1 MVENGMLKRLIGG
14 RYPAAGAPR
23 ATGHSMIQERST
35 VGNNKMSIIHVT
47 CSKTIPQSKIKARL
61 ISEAKKAGLDHTYM
75 LRNIEYNCYILTR
88 IDVKTGQET
97 VINADIPAF
106 ERRELMHVITAS
118 REEEIQSSIYNDN
131 TLTTM
136 IAPESMILESVEM
149 NIKKPTKAQEFQL
162 INPACRSSSSSIRPG
177 DNRYG
182 EALER
187 KLHKDLDSKLSS
199 PFLLYAYR
207 STASSLP

>member
-1 MVENGMLKRLIGG
+1 M
-14 RYPAAGAPR
+14 
-23 ATGHSMIQERST
+23 
-35 VGNNKMSIIHVT
+35 HVT

-97 VINADIPAF
+97 IINADIPAF

-118 REEEIQSSIYNDN
+118 KEEEIQSSIFNGN
-131 TLTTM
+131 TLSTM

-162 INPACRSSSSSIRPG
+162 INPAWR
-177 DNRYG
+177 
-182 EALER
+182 
-187 KLHKDLDSKLSS
+187 
-199 PFLLYAYR
+199 
-207 STASSLP
+207 